1 MFRFQL
7 LPHVVEHAA
16 RRSILF
22 ALLRL
27 SAASGLYPQCL
38 RLDGVE
44 CDSTSV
50 TSGQF
55 GEVRTGRYQAR
66 QICIKIFIL
75 DQTSEVEALVGS
87 FTREALIWNQLKH
100 PNVLQ
105 FSGIYHLSDV
115 YGRIGLVSPWMENG
129 NLTEYLKAHPDVPR
143 LPFVYD
149 IVSGLQYL
157 HQNQVIH
164 GDLKGLNIL
173 ISDAG
178 FACLADF
185 GLSAVMDADVI
196 RWASLKT
203 GAQVGGTARW
213 MAPEI
218 IDGAEIGLLRPS
230 SASDVYSLASVMIE
244 VFTGEVPYHEIPQ
257 SVTVIAKI
265 IRGIKPAKPKREKA
279 LELTEGIWKIM
290 QKCWS
295 DTPSDRPTVD
305 QVLELLRKDAPLGV
319 RVEPKHVLES
329 ADDRGDDPL
338 SESDLTFL
346 MTAVSEV
353 AGWPPRS

>member
-1 MFRFQL
+1 
-7 LPHVVEHAA
+7 
-16 RRSILF
+16 SILF

-27 SAASGLYPQCL
+27 SAASGLYPQRL
-38 RLDGVE
+38 RLGDVE
-44 CDSTSV
+44 CDSVSV
-50 TSGQF
+50 ISGQF
-55 GEVRTGRYQAR
+55 GEVRRGRYQAR
-66 QICIKIFIL
+66 QICVKIFLL
-75 DQTSEVEALVGS
+75 DQASEVESLVRS

-105 FSGIYHLSDV
+105 FYGIHHLSDV
-115 YGRIGLVSPWMENG
+115 YGRIGLVSPWMKNG
-129 NLTEYLKAHPDVPR
+129 NLPGYLKIHPDAPR

-149 IVSGLQYL
+149 IVNGLRYL

-203 GAQVGGTARW
+203 GAQLGGTERW

-218 IDGAEIGLLRPS
+218 MDGLETGLLRPS

-244 VFTGEVPYHEIPQ
+244 VCTTPIP
-257 SVTVIAKI
+257 
-265 IRGIKPAKPKREKA
+265 
-279 LELTEGIWKIM
+279 
-290 QKCWS
+290 
-295 DTPSDRPTVD
+295 
-305 QVLELLRKDAPLGV
+305 
-319 RVEPKHVLES
+319 
-329 ADDRGDDPL
+329 
-338 SESDLTFL
+338 
-346 MTAVSEV
+346 
-353 AGWPPRS
+353 